1 MKEVIFSEYERIR
14 YNYDVCLLGFKA
26 ICRYCKDIEKPSKDI
41 MVIGDIIE
49 KTLDGLKDAPTEVNS
64 DGK

>member
-1 MKEVIFSEYERIR
+1 MKEVIFSEYERIQ
-14 YNYDVCLLGFKA
+14 YNYNVCLLGFKA
-26 ICRYCKDIEKPSKDI
+26 ICEYCKDIENPSKDI

-49 KTLDGLKDAPTEVNS
+49 KALDGLEDAPTEVNT